1 MESFLTGQVC
11 LVTGG
16 AQGIGWAISQA
27 LADHGA
33 LVYACDISEKSL
45 AQAAEEL
52 ATLPWAERIVLS
64 RCDVTEQAEV
74 ENWVAQIYQSGRID
88 VLVNNVAF
96 VKWADVAEMTVAES
110 ARTMQV
116 GYNGMVYGIKAVLP
130 LMEAAGRGH
139 IVNMGSSAGKVFAG
153 GSSAACAAAKAAID
167 GYTQILQAELKDS
180 PVHVTLV
187 RLAAVAGTNF
197 FREHVPSAF
206 AAHGRLF
213 LLSDASPGGPGCVER
228 DTQAARC
235 VEHAPLSTR
244 VLPGF

>member
-74 ENWVAQIYQSGRID
+74 ENWVAQIYQ
-88 VLVNNVAF
+88 
-96 VKWADVAEMTVAES
+96 
-110 ARTMQV
+110 
-116 GYNGMVYGIKAVLP
+116 
-130 LMEAAGRGH
+130 AG
-139 IVNMGSSAGKVFAG
+139 ALT
-153 GSSAACAAAKAAID
+153 CW
-167 GYTQILQAELKDS
+167 
-180 PVHVTLV
+180 
-187 RLAAVAGTNF
+187 
-197 FREHVPSAF
+197 
-206 AAHGRLF
+206 
-213 LLSDASPGGPGCVER
+213 
-228 DTQAARC
+228 
-235 VEHAPLSTR
+235 
-244 VLPGF
+244 